1 MSWATCN
8 KASNNIHPNFPAMM
22 DEGNLYTDWESACKM
37 NNEIKQSAGINN
49 NYNYRQWLINNA
61 NSVMQTN
68 RISAMGQSCVY
79 NTPTP
84 PTQTSKYIF
93 SGCSDKSQPIGYEN
107 SDLKTLYLSKYDL
120 QSRMN
125 TPILTQDQLLQQHKP
140 NYN

>member
-68 RISAMGQSCVY
+68 STSAMGQSCVY

>member
-1 MSWATCN
+1 
-8 KASNNIHPNFPAMM
+8 MM

-68 RISAMGQSCVY
+68 RTSAMGQSCVY

>member
-8 KASNNIHPNFPAMM
+8 NASNNIHPNFPAMM
-22 DEGNLYTDWESACKM
+22 DEGNLYTDWNSACKM
-37 NNEIKQSAGINN
+37 NNEIKQSAGLNN

-61 NSVMQTN
+61 TNVMQTN
-68 RISAMGQSCVY
+68 YTSAMGQSCVY

-93 SGCSDKSQPIGYEN
+93 SGCSDKSQPIGYEH
-107 SDLKTLYLSKYDL
+107 SDLKSLYISKADL
-120 QSRMN
+120 QRRMH
-125 TPILTQDQLLQQHKP
+125 TPILTQEQLLQRHKP